1 LTYLN
6 ATARF
11 RPMKFTRKSIPN
23 AVILFGGLINL
34 VVIVLILYFYV
45 F

>member
-1 LTYLN
+1 
-6 ATARF
+6 
-11 RPMKFTRKSIPN
+11 MKFTRKSIPN
-23 AVILFGGLINL
+23 AVILLGGLINL